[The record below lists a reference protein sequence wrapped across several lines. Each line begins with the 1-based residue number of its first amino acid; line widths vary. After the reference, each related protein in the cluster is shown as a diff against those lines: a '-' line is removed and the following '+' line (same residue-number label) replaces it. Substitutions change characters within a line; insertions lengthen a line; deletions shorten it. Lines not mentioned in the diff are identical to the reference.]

1 MPRKQPNRLNGFEK
15 LLLGIAFLF
24 LSVTVLRTIQF
35 EPFLRVQTA
44 VQTFL
49 TGNQSIEQAVQA
61 VGSFTESDQLQA
73 VFSDWFPTINPQEN
87 QPVMES
93 SVPSETLAATA
104 AGVFPTQEADA
115 VYPISL
121 SNTQPI
127 ENAVLTSSFGP
138 RVHPV
143 TGQQSSFHK
152 GIDLAAEQGSPIR
165 ALANSTVRTAAQSDS
180 YGNYLILQHTDGICA
195 LYAHCEQLLVKEGEH
210 IQAGQT
216 IATVGD
222 TGTATGY
229 HLHLELWYAG
239 KLLNP
244 EDYIAL

>member
-1 MPRKQPNRLNGFEK
+1 MPRKQPNRLSGLEK
-15 LLLGIAFLF
+15 LLLGLAVLF
-24 LSVTVLRTIQF
+24 LSVTVLRTVQF

-49 TGNQSIEQAVQA
+49 TGSQSIEQAVQA
-61 VGSFTESDQLQA
+61 VGSFADSDQLQA
-73 VFSDWFPTINPQEN
+73 VFSEWFPTMSLQE
-87 QPVMES
+87 PVMES
-93 SVPSETLAATA
+93 SVPYETLAATA
-104 AGVFPTQEADA
+104 AGVFPTQAADA
-115 VYPISL
+115 VYPIAAL
-121 SNTQPI
+121 HIQPV
-127 ENAVLTSSFGP
+127 EQAVLTSAFGP

-152 GIDLAAEQGSPIR
+152 GVDLAAEQGSPVY
-165 ALANSTVRTAAQSDS
+165 ALADSTVRTAAHSDS
-180 YGNYLILQHTDGICA
+180 YGNYLILQHTDGVCS
-195 LYAHCEQLLVKEGEH
+195 LYAHCQQLLVREGER

-222 TGTATGY
+222 TGTATGF

-244 EDYIAL
+244 EDYIAI